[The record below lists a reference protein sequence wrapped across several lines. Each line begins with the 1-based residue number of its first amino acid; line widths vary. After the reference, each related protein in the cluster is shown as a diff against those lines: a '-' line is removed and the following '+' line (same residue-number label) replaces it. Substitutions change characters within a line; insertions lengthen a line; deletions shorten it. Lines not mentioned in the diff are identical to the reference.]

1 MEKSASHRIV
11 RINYA
16 IRTGSFAWC
25 FAVVGLH
32 GWEAGYGPL
41 FFAAAALQF
50 LVYPHLVY
58 LRSRAAADGKES
70 EITSMYLDAL
80 LLGAWAGGMQFPLWI
95 AYAAVFSTTLNAASL
110 RGTQGMLAS
119 LASFCGGAALGV
131 AANGLSY
138 SPETSPLVT
147 GLCFFGS
154 LAYSAAIGNVMYL
167 RSRQYAIAREDK
179 LRSEAQ
185 YRLLAENAGDLI
197 ALVDADARWL
207 YVSPSYERLLHAADI
222 EHGVDAFRR
231 VHPDDADRARM
242 AVRRAAVT
250 RKARELPLRMV
261 DAQGRIRQ
269 LRMRVQPVN
278 GESAPV
284 TRLVLI
290 SQDVTDL
297 HESEERVLLAAHALE
312 GMTEAIVITAADGTV
327 VTVNRAFSEITGYT
341 RDEVLGTAEKTI
353 RNALQPPEFY
363 DQVHGI
369 VHREGYWS
377 GTTWSRRKNGSV
389 YREWRSIR
397 AVRNPEGRVTH
408 YVMVFC
414 EAGAPRERADE
425 AQKA

>member
-1 MEKSASHRIV
+1 MENTPPHRIV
-11 RINYA
+11 RVNYA

-25 FAVVGLH
+25 FLVIGLH
-32 GWEAGYGPL
+32 GWEKGYGWV
-41 FFAAAALQF
+41 FFIAAALQF

-58 LRSRAAADGKES
+58 LRSRASADGKES

-80 LLGAWAGGMQFPLWI
+80 LLGAWTGGLQFPLWI
-95 AYAAVFSTTLNAASL
+95 AYAAAFSTTLNAASV
-110 RGTQGMLAS
+110 RGPQGMLAS
-119 LASFCGGAALGV
+119 LASFCVGAALGV
-131 AANGLSY
+131 AGSGLDY
-138 SPETSPLVT
+138 SPATSELVT
-147 GLCFFGS
+147 GLCFLGS
-154 LAYSAAIGNVMYL
+154 LAYSAAIGNVMYM
-167 RSRQYAIAREDK
+167 RARQYATAREDK

-207 YVSPSYERLLHAADI
+207 YVSPSYERLLQAADI

-231 VHPDDADRARM
+231 VHPDDADHARM
-242 AVRRAAVT
+242 AVRRAAIT
-250 RKARELPLRMV
+250 RKARDLPLRLV

-269 LRMRVQPVN
+269 LRTRVQPVN

-284 TRLVLI
+284 TQLVLV

-297 HESEERVLLAAHALE
+297 HESEERLLLAAHALE

-327 VTVNRAFSEITGYT
+327 VTVNRAFSEITGYA
-341 RDEVLGTAEKTI
+341 RDEVLGTTEKAI

-363 DQVHGI
+363 DTLYGV

-397 AVRNPEGRVTH
+397 AVRSPEGKVTH
-408 YVMVFC
+408 YVMVFY
-414 EAGAPRERADE
+414 EVGTPRERSDE
-425 AQKA
+425 AQNA